1 MYGTLYGET
10 PNSFIHIDH
19 NTDINKVI
27 YTLHTGGWFGTC
39 LVGSIAAKLISER
52 VDIEPTENYE
62 EKLANYLANYPYRVK
77 HGPVTWLNM
86 MNPDGPNIRIPYK
99 DFSEGLYKAKCLQY
113 KCVIDGVETSIYYKD
128 IIECITPTTDVFEIG
143 DVITQ
148 HKELFTNVALE
159 AIANAFLENNL
170 LVEFSRNFKSGL
182 SKYLEYHPEYGNGD
196 VLGWVKLMFTSGSGL
211 TAPYNVYRDMCIR

>member
-1 MYGTLYGET
+1 
-10 PNSFIHIDH
+10 
-19 NTDINKVI
+19 
-27 YTLHTGGWFGTC
+27 
-39 LVGSIAAKLISER
+39 
-52 VDIEPTENYE
+52 
-62 EKLANYLANYPYRVK
+62 
-77 HGPVTWLNM
+77 
-86 MNPDGPNIRIPYK
+86 
-99 DFSEGLYKAKCLQY
+99 
-113 KCVIDGVETSIYYKD
+113 
-128 IIECITPTTDVFEIG
+128 VFEIG